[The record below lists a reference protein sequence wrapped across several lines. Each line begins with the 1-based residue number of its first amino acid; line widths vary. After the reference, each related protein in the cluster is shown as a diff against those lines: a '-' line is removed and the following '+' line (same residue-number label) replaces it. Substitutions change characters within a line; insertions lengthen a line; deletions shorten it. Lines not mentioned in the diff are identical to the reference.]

1 LQVTFSAKLQPA
13 EKVTFKLR
21 YEELL
26 QRSEQGK
33 YSYVVNI
40 QPQTKKI
47 QDFKLRV
54 NINETLPIEAI
65 SILRA
70 KDKDAAKFQAEDIT
84 KSSLISSNNS
94 TQAIIETSAQ
104 NNDQDWK
111 FFINYDVKRPTNGN
125 DIQIGAGRFV
135 HYFAPDNIPTM
146 AKHIIFVIDISGSM
160 SGRKLEQTKDA
171 MTAMLSRM
179 SEANL
184 DNFNIILFHSNVTI
198 WKPLSD
204 SQLSYSILKKNGDV
218 SEAYDFTLKLKAGA
232 LTNINEALIRAIN
245 LANDVKRNEEI
256 GRETQQMIVFLTDGE
271 PTEGETSGTR
281 IKENVNQYN
290 SASKIPIY
298 GLAFGDGA
306 DFNLLKDISTES
318 RGFAQKIYES
328 GNSFEQ
334 LEDFYNKI
342 SGKFSKG

>member
-1 LQVTFSAKLQPA
+1 M
-13 EKVTFKLR
+13 TFKLR

-33 YSYVVNI
+33 YSFVVNI

-47 QDFKLRV
+47 QDFKFRV
-54 NINETLPIEAI
+54 NIDETLPIEAI

-84 KSSLISSNNS
+84 KSSLISSNNP
-94 TQAIIETSAQ
+94 TVAKIETSAQ

-111 FFINYDVKRPTNGN
+111 FFINYDVRRPSNGN
-125 DIQIGAGRFV
+125 DVQIGAGRFV
-135 HYFAPDNIPTM
+135 HYFAPDNIPTVK
-146 AKHIIFVIDISGSM
+146 KHIIFVIDISGSM
-160 SGRKLEQTKDA
+160 HGRKLEQTKDA

-184 DNFNIILFHSNVTI
+184 DNFNIIVFNSDVKI
-198 WKPLSD
+198 WKPSRD
-204 SQLSYSILKKNGDV
+204 SQLSYSIPGKNGDV
-218 SEAYDFTLKLKAGA
+218 SEAYEYILKLKAGA

-271 PTEGETSGTR
+271 PTVGETTGTR
-281 IKENVNQYN
+281 IKANVKQYN
-290 SASKIPIY
+290 LASNIPIY
-298 GLAFGDGA
+298 GLAVGDGA
-306 DFNLLKDISTES
+306 DFNLLKDISNEN

-334 LEDFYNKI
+334 LEDFYSKI
-342 SGKFSKG
+342 SGKFSKS